1 MHEKQSITKH
11 LLSLLAT
18 KKCFNQ
24 IVFVFG
30 EFLIDSGNAR
40 AFVMRDKWYC
50 VIAQIMRMFY
60 YFLPTGFS
68 WPTTIISWKN
78 ITYFGSGF
86 DKGLPWPVEICDEKF
101 LKIIYIAILCKK
113 MSCVTRARRQSYKR
127 NFVLKKLNY
136 SLIVD
141 GALQ

>member
-40 AFVMRDKWYC
+40 AFVMRDK
-50 VIAQIMRMFY
+50 
-60 YFLPTGFS
+60 
-68 WPTTIISWKN
+68 
-78 ITYFGSGF
+78 
-86 DKGLPWPVEICDEKF
+86 
-101 LKIIYIAILCKK
+101 
-113 MSCVTRARRQSYKR
+113 
-127 NFVLKKLNY
+127 
-136 SLIVD
+136 
-141 GALQ
+141 